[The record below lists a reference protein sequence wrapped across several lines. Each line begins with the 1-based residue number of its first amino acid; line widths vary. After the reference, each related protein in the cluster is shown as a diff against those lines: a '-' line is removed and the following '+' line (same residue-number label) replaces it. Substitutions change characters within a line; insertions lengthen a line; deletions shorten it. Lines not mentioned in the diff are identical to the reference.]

1 MRVISAIAA
10 IAIVIGIVGIVT
22 ARRGSHDKQTIEVA
36 VSVVACVDSACFML
50 PVPEVAINVTGGT
63 DTQLAHGV
71 TDDSGRLTLPISYDG
86 TLTVTGTSAILKGG
100 SFSQDQE
107 ISGGESVSLDI
118 GVPIS
123 AEAEPGV

>member
-1 MRVISAIAA
+1 MN
-10 IAIVIGIVGIVT
+10 
-22 ARRGSHDKQTIEVA
+22 
-36 VSVVACVDSACFML
+36 
-50 PVPEVAINVTGGT
+50 PT

-123 AEAEPGV
+123 AEAKPGV